1 MRTLGSGSQIGHDMS
16 MIRTTTDAEIRAA
29 LHTKRLRAIRQLPD
43 TLVVDE
49 LGLAHAKVRID
60 IAVIN
65 GCVHGYEIKSS
76 ADTLERLP
84 AQLAL
89 YKRCLGKLT
98 VVCAPKHT
106 ERVMKSAPLWC
117 GVVEA
122 EKGPRGG
129 IALSTIRRDRTN
141 PNIELDQLAHLLWRG
156 EAIELLSRHGTCQKI
171 LRQSRAQLYKHLAEL
186 MTIEQLTKS
195 IREFML
201 ARPDWRAPPAH
212 A

>member
-1 MRTLGSGSQIGHDMS
+1 MVRESKDG
-16 MIRTTTDAEIRAA
+16 EIRAA
-29 LHTKRLRAIRQLPD
+29 LYNKTLRGVRRLPD
-43 TLVVDE
+43 TIVVDE

-84 AQLAL
+84 AQLVL
-89 YKRCLGKLT
+89 YEKCLGRLT

-106 ERVMKSAPLWC
+106 EEVIKSVPKWC

-129 IALSTIRRDRTN
+129 IALSTVRRDRAN
-141 PNIELDQLAHLLWRG
+141 PNIEPDQLAHLLWRG
-156 EAIELLSRHGTCQKI
+156 EAIELLSRYVPSQKI
-171 LRQSRAQLYKHLAEL
+171 LRQSRAQLYRHLAEL

-201 ARPDWRAPPAH
+201 ARQEWRAPQGRA
-212 A
+212 